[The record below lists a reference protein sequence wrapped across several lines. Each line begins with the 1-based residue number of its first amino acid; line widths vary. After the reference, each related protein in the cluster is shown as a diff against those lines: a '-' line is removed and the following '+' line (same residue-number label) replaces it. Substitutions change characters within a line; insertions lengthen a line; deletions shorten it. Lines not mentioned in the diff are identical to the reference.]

1 MANMSFTK
9 TFYKFEVPEDKGNH
23 IKVDTH
29 TWLGIIID
37 TWKMDAEKPYLQMVG
52 YFNTAE
58 GKEILLARKDIALLD
73 VNDLAFFNERRKFFC
88 DLSTWSFHGF
98 ADNLH
103 WEISA
108 EDLIE
113 SRKVIHPGDPAN
125 AAVHETKYFNDK
137 LVLGGKLVHFE
148 IKSLKKTNGPFNQT
162 LTVSTNDSTSG
173 LPRQVVIT
181 LPVTKDPFVKLSDHF
196 EQHQSL
202 IAETL
207 GLKMEK

>member
-1 MANMSFTK
+1 MANESFTK

-23 IKVDTH
+23 VKVDTH
-29 TWLGIIID
+29 TWLGIVID
-37 TWKMDAEKPYLQMVG
+37 TWKMDVEKPYLQMVG

-58 GKEILLARKDIALLD
+58 GKEILLDRKDIALLD

-108 EDLIE
+108 EDLVE

-148 IKSLKKTNGPFNQT
+148 IKSLKKTKGPFVQT
-162 LTVSTNDSTSG
+162 LTISTKDSATNTARRFVID
-173 LPRQVVIT
+173 LPA
-181 LPVTKDPFVKLSDHF
+181 TKDPFVKLSEHF
-196 EQHQSL
+196 EQHQPL

-207 GLKMEK
+207 GLNMEK

>member
-1 MANMSFTK
+1 MPNQ
-9 TFYKFEVPEDKGNH
+9 TFYSKLMKYQPLEDKGNH
-23 IKVDTH
+23 VKVDTH
-29 TWLGIIID
+29 TWLGIVID

-58 GKEILLARKDIALLD
+58 GKEILLHRKDIALLD

-113 SRKVIHPGDPAN
+113 SRKVIHPGDPADG
-125 AAVHETKYFNDK
+125 ATHETKYFNDK

-148 IKSLKKTNGPFNQT
+148 IKSLKKTKGPFVQT
-162 LTVSTNDSTSG
+162 LTISTKDSVTNTARQFVID
-173 LPRQVVIT
+173 LPT
-181 LPVTKDPFVKLSDHF
+181 TKDPFVKLSEHF
-196 EQHQSL
+196 EQHQPL

-207 GLKMEK
+207 GLNMEK

>member
-1 MANMSFTK
+1 MAIE
-9 TFYKFEVPEDKGNH
+9 TFHSKIMKHQPLEDKGNH
-23 IKVDTH
+23 VKVDTH
-29 TWLGIIID
+29 AWLGIIID
-37 TWKMDAEKPYLQMVG
+37 TWKMDADKPYLQMVG

-108 EDLIE
+108 EDLVE

-173 LPRQVVIT
+173 VSRQVVIT